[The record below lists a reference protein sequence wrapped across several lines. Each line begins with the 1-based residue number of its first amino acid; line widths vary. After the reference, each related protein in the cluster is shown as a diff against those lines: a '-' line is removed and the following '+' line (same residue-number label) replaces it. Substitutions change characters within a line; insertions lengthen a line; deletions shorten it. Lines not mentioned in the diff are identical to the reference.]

1 METIQLRI
9 SKKVFCC
16 SKNLPFLLPGLFR
29 LTNFLVFFG
38 PSVGFFSTPQKQQ
51 TKNART
57 SKRHAKICCAQNFY
71 GDYYYYYY

>member
-38 PSVGFFSTPQKQQ
+38 PSVGFSTPQKQQ

>member
-9 SKKVFCC
+9 SNKRFFVVPKT
-16 SKNLPFLLPGLFR
+16 FLSFFPGFFVSPIFWS
-29 LTNFLVFFG
+29 FLV
-38 PSVGFFSTPQKQQ
+38 PLSVFSTPQKQQ

-71 GDYYYYYY
+71 GDYYYYY